1 MNGDE
6 SASKH
11 PAGERNVNEVA
22 DDVAKSVSE
31 TVGALLGVGVSV
43 ARLFARATAQPGH
56 EVTVTPGQGPL
67 SEIIQ
72 YGIATAANVV
82 RVIPTA
88 LNDASRVARGAAQTV
103 SRSTAAQGAGSGV
116 PTVRLGSTLRVPMS
130 IENPTD
136 QPMTEMQFKILRVAS
151 EPSGNGASLPATA
164 IRFEPPVLTV
174 AARDFEKLT
183 VLVDVPAGT
192 APGRYDASIG
202 LMEGSFELSFVFD
215 VVPATASSAAGS

>member
-1 MNGDE
+1 MDDK

-11 PAGERNVNEVA
+11 SDGERNVNDVA

-56 EVTVTPGQGPL
+56 EVTVSPGQGPL
-67 SEIIQ
+67 SEMIQ
-72 YGIATAANVV
+72 YGVATAANII
-82 RVIPTA
+82 RVIPAT
-88 LNDASRVARGAAQTV
+88 LNDASRVARDTAQTA
-103 SRSTAAQGAGSGV
+103 SRSTAAQGAGTGV

-136 QPMTEMQFKILRVAS
+136 QPMNDMRFKILRVAS
-151 EPSGNGASLPATA
+151 EPSGNGTSLPAGA
-164 IRFEPPVLTV
+164 IRFEPQVLTV
-174 AARDFEKLT
+174 GARDFEKLT
-183 VLVDVPAGT
+183 VLVDVPSGT

-202 LMEGSFELSFVFD
+202 LVEGSFELSFVFD
-215 VVPATASSAAGS
+215 VVPATASTAAGP

>member
-1 MNGDE
+1 
-6 SASKH
+6 
-11 PAGERNVNEVA
+11 
-22 DDVAKSVSE
+22 
-31 TVGALLGVGVSV
+31 
-43 ARLFARATAQPGH
+43 
-56 EVTVTPGQGPL
+56 
-67 SEIIQ
+67 
-72 YGIATAANVV
+72 
-82 RVIPTA
+82 
-88 LNDASRVARGAAQTV
+88 
-103 SRSTAAQGAGSGV
+103 
-116 PTVRLGSTLRVPMS
+116 MS

-215 VVPATASSAAGS
+215 VAPATASSAAGS

>member
-1 MNGDE
+1 MNGEE
-6 SASKH
+6 SASKRS
-11 PAGERNVNEVA
+11 AGERNVNDAA

-31 TVGALLGVGVSV
+31 TVGAILGVGVSV

-67 SEIIQ
+67 SEMIQ
-72 YGIATAANVV
+72 YGVATAANVV
-82 RVIPTA
+82 RVIPA
-88 LNDASRVARGAAQTV
+88 AFNDASRVARGTAQTV
-103 SRSTAAQGAGSGV
+103 SRSGAQGAGTGI
-116 PTVRLGSTLRVPMS
+116 PAVRIGSTLRVPMS

-136 QPMTEMQFKILRVAS
+136 APMNDMRFKILRVAS
-151 EPSGNGASLPATA
+151 EPSENGASLPASA

-192 APGRYDASIG
+192 ATGRYDASIG
-202 LMEGSFELSFVFD
+202 LMEGTFELSLVFD
-215 VVPATASSAAGS
+215 VVPVTASSGPAS